1 MMFMTPL
8 AVYSRKKTNAE
19 IEFLVRD
26 VTELIHPDEI
36 VKLCNIFYVLCLVHL
51 LNGKSRDEAY

>member
-8 AVYSRKKTNAE
+8 AVYSRNKPNEE
-19 IEFLVRD
+19 IDAIVRD

-36 VKLCNIFYVLCLVHL
+36 VKLCNIFYVICMV
-51 LNGKSRDEAY
+51 